1 MAQEVVLDLDFAG
14 IENLRKLY
22 SNIDEEKE
30 YMTYLESERA
40 ERILK
45 LSKLSKRNQK
55 FNNWCRYE
63 DGREHRA
70 NDWVFCYTDSFNLQ
84 PALTV

>member
-1 MAQEVVLDLDFAG
+1 VVLDLDFAG

-30 YMTYLESERA
+30 YMTYLESEMA

-45 LSKLSKRNQK
+45 LSKLSKRIVLKQ
-55 FNNWCRYE
+55 
-63 DGREHRA
+63 
-70 NDWVFCYTDSFNLQ
+70 
-84 PALTV
+84 